1 MEEFLSKNKVLHF
14 IETCDITNNLL
25 YRVISQYPSEDV
37 ARVVRC
43 RECARWKPDGSYQKI
58 EDGFV
63 KMCGACEITH
73 HYFPEDH
80 FCSDGIYL
88 ANTQKSAAP
97 EAPGAAGAESSD

>member
-1 MEEFLSKNKVLHF
+1 MKVFVDKQRVLDLMDEFCVM
-14 IETCDITNNLL
+14 DGL
-25 YRVISQYPSEDV
+25 YNPVKELPAENVTS
-37 ARVVRC
+37 VVRC
-43 RECARWKPDGSYQKI
+43 RECARWKPDGSYQNT

>member
-1 MEEFLSKNKVLHF
+1 MEEFLSKKTVKELASSFDHESF
-14 IETCDITNNLL
+14 LRLL
-25 YRVISQYPSEDV
+25 EEYPSENV
-37 ARVVRC
+37 VRVVRC
-43 RECARWKPDGSYQKI
+43 RECARWKPDGSYQNT
-58 EDGFV
+58 EDGWV
-63 KMCGACEITH
+63 KMCGSCEITH

>member
-1 MEEFLSKNKVLHF
+1 MEVYVDKQRVLDMMDEFCV
-14 IETCDITNNLL
+14 TDIL
-25 YRVISQYPSEDV
+25 YNAVKDIPEEENVVHVI
-37 ARVVRC
+37 RC
-43 RECARWKPDGSYQKI
+43 QECVRWKPDGSYQNTA
-58 EDGFV
+58 DGFV